1 MEWTGDWSD
10 RSPKWTPA
18 LRAEVCCISLCDLL
32 PFLIFISHVVANS
45 CYFFLGG
52 GAIQMNST
60 DEDDGTFFM
69 SFEDFLSNFD
79 SVNVC
84 MTRGGTRYY

>member
-1 MEWTGDWSD
+1 
-10 RSPKWTPA
+10 
-18 LRAEVCCISLCDLL
+18 
-32 PFLIFISHVVANS
+32 
-45 CYFFLGG
+45 
-52 GAIQMNST
+52 MNST